1 MRALIQRVK
10 HASVT
15 VEGNCIGKIEKGLL
29 VLLGVGPQD
38 TEKQADFLAEK
49 CANLRIFVDENDK
62 MNLSLLDIGG
72 EMLVVSQFT
81 LYADCK
87 HGRRPSFIGAAAPA
101 EADRLY
107 EYFQQK
113 VKDAGV
119 QNVQHGE
126 FGADMKV
133 ELLMMVQLPSCWIP
147 MRSCRKN
154 RLGREQKRNESGNYP
169 RRIAWNQLLC
179 QLG

>member
-1 MRALIQRVK
+1 MRALIQRVR

-15 VEGNCIGKIEKGLL
+15 VEGERVGEIEKGLL

-49 CANLRIFVDENDK
+49 CANLRIFTDENDK

-81 LYADCK
+81 LAADCS
-87 HGRRPSFIGAAAPA
+87 HGRRPSFTRAAKPQ
-101 EADRLY
+101 EANGLY
-107 EYFQQK
+107 EYFIAKIDGLLGKKTQTGQ
-113 VKDAGV
+113 
-119 QNVQHGE
+119 

-133 ELLMMVQLPSCWIP
+133 ELLNDGPFTLMLDSDDLF
-147 MRSCRKN
+147 K
-154 RLGREQKRNESGNYP
+154 
-169 RRIAWNQLLC
+169 
-179 QLG
+179 